1 MKDMKMKTKMIVG
14 FMIPIVLTI
23 INVLVGMSSVR
34 RITNSVNKMQEE
46 EFVTVQKTMEEIGAD
61 AENRRFCLKRL
72 PVPKQNLWN

>member
-34 RITNSVNKMQEE
+34 RITNSVNQMQEE
-46 EFVTVQKTMEEIGAD
+46 EFLTVQKTMEEIGAD
-61 AENRRFCLKRL
+61 ASKAEILMNTITTS
-72 PVPKQNLWN
+72 